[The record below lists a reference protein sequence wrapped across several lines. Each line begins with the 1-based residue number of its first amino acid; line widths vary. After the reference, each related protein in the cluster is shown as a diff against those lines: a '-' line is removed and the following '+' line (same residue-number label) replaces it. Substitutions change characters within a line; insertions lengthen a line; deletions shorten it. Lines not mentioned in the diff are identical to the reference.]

1 MPGFDASCSSLGRR
15 RRNPWIDL
23 SVAGGRFPSLRGVGD
38 ADGRCNRCR
47 LPCPL
52 GGHGLDR
59 SALGDRRAILLGAA
73 RMVQGSAAGR
83 RGRPALKCY
92 ARKAKR
98 SSRVP
103 ATLRRASKR
112 WTSSSRSAQVARAR
126 GASVPSRPR
135 VRSATCRA
143 STQVAAHS
151 GDADETLGSI
161 CRWPAGGSL
170 PFTGSGTPTVAVID
184 AGSRARWRGS
194 G

>member
-1 MPGFDASCSSLGRR
+1 MPACPVSDVPGFDASCSSLGRR

-73 RMVQGSAAGR
+73 RTVQGSASGR

-112 WTSSSRSAQVARAR
+112 WTSSSRSALVAPAR
-126 GASVPSRPR
+126 GISVLACRR

-143 STQVAAHS
+143 SMQVAAYS
-151 GDADETLGSI
+151 GRRRNPLDRCTEA
-161 CRWPAGGSL
+161 A
-170 PFTGSGTPTVAVID
+170 A
-184 AGSRARWRGS
+184 
-194 G
+194 

>member
-1 MPGFDASCSSLGRR
+1 MPA
-15 RRNPWIDL
+15 P
-23 SVAGGRFPSLRGVGD
+23 VPA
-38 ADGRCNRCR
+38 
-47 LPCPL
+47 

-73 RMVQGSAAGR
+73 RTVQGSAAGR

-170 PFTGSGTPTVAVID
+170 PFAGLGTPTVAVID
-184 AGSRARWRGS
+184 AGSRARWGGTGLIGRLSGTGVPSCLARRAWSRGRQRVGEFDS
-194 G
+194 RLHELCL